1 MPTSKQMKERS
12 ALLHE
17 ITEQL
22 GEYVANDIIVEDAD
36 IPVFMKQVEY
46 KYRTDVFALAL
57 ARGYIKPSD
66 VPPNKAREVAEK
78 FLKKAPDRIRDDKG
92 RIGTEVHGIIDELT
106 FGEIVEFNQDRLN
119 HIKVWRQFCRDWGM
133 EFLLTEFVV
142 EGDDWMG
149 TGDFLARSRRY
160 PELGLILGDYKTS
173 ESGIWEDIALQ
184 LAGLRYG
191 NYVIECLAKPHEDG
205 YEHKLS
211 DVRKRT
217 DILPR
222 VNSFIGVQIVEGG
235 YQVDQVNVTEA
246 TFKVFQAA
254 HIVATWKTDYE
265 KFALKRGIFVPREDL
280 EQ

>member
-1 MPTSKQMKERS
+1 MATSKQMKERS

-22 GEYVANDIIVEDAD
+22 GEYVAIEVITEDAD

-46 KYRTDVFALAL
+46 KYRTDVYALAL

-92 RIGTEVHGIIDELT
+92 RIGTEVHGIIEELT
-106 FGEIVEFNQDRLN
+106 FGEVVEFNQERLN
-119 HIKVWRQFCRDWGM
+119 HIKAWRQFMRDWDM
-133 EFLLTEFVV
+133 EILMTEFVV

-149 TGDFLARSRRY
+149 TGDFLGRSRRY

-191 NYVIECLAKPHEDG
+191 NYIIECLAKPHPDG

-222 VNSFIGVQIVEGG
+222 IDSFIGVQIVEGG

-254 HIVATWKTDYE
+254 LIVATWKTDYE
-265 KFALKRGIFVPREDL
+265 KFALKRGKFVPIEADK
-280 EQ
+280 